1 MVHPD
6 PEIFKNVLEFSF
18 EQLSAQLRELAYPNS
33 GLEIATV
40 DKRTDR
46 RPVFKFEGGI
56 ATYVADRHAN
66 KTPVSDVIAFG
77 GDRRR
82 GRPGRGAASPGARDC
97 QVTGER
103 GGRLC

>member
-1 MVHPD
+1 MVD

-18 EQLSAQLRELAYPNS
+18 EQLSTKLRELAYLNS
-33 GLEIATV
+33 GLEIAIV

-56 ATYVADRHAN
+56 ATYVADLNAN
-66 KTPVSDVIAFG
+66 TTPVSDVIAFG
-77 GDRRR
+77 GTGGA
-82 GRPGRGAASPGARDC
+82 GRAAVGAAGPRARDC
-97 QVTGER
+97 QVTGGR